1 MKTNRQNGFSMIEVL
16 VTMVILAIGLLGVAG
31 LQIASVRNT
40 QVAAQ
45 RSIATQQAYDIA
57 ERMRANMGPFVN
69 GVPVP
74 GEGTAG
80 GAYDNL
86 GPNIPVPPACAPNCT
101 PAQQAVIDHAA
112 WNTANARVLTGGFG
126 TVTINPQGNVPGN
139 PPGNLSDGFTVTLNW
154 TEATE
159 NGPFA
164 QSFATVVHP

>member
-1 MKTNRQNGFSMIEVL
+1 
-16 VTMVILAIGLLGVAG
+16 
-31 LQIASVRNT
+31 ASVRNT

-57 ERMRANMGPFVN
+57 ERMRANIGAFAN

-74 GEGTAG
+74 GSGVAG
-80 GAYDNL
+80 GAYDNI
-86 GPNIPVPPACAPNCT
+86 GPNTPAAPACVPNCT

-112 WNTANARVLTGGFG
+112 WNTANGRVLTGGNG
-126 TVTINPQGNVPGN
+126 TVTINT
-139 PPGNLSDGFTVTLNW
+139 PGNLSDGFTVTLNW
-154 TEATE
+154 TEASE

>member
-1 MKTNRQNGFSMIEVL
+1 MIEVL

-57 ERMRANMGPFVN
+57 ERMRANMGAFAAN

-74 GEGTAG
+74 GSGTVG

-86 GPNIPVPPACAPNCT
+86 GANIPVAPACAPNCT

-112 WNTANARVLTGGFG
+112 WNTANGRVLTGGSG

-154 TEATE
+154 TEASE
-159 NGPFA
+159 NGPIPQA
-164 QSFATVVHP
+164 FATVVHP

>member
-1 MKTNRQNGFSMIEVL
+1 MKTSRQNGFSMIEAL

-57 ERMRANMGPFVN
+57 ERMRANMGSFVN
-69 GVPVP
+69 GVPVL

-80 GAYDNL
+80 GAYNNL
-86 GPNIPVPPACAPNCT
+86 GPNTPASPGCAPNCT
-101 PAQQAVIDHAA
+101 SAQQAVEDHRA
-112 WNTANARVLTGGFG
+112 WNLANQRVLTGGSG
-126 TVTINPQGNVPGN
+126 TVVGDLAN
-139 PPGNLSDGFTVTLNW
+139 GFTVTLNW
-154 TEATE
+154 TEASE

>member
-1 MKTNRQNGFSMIEVL
+1 MKTNSQNGFSMIEVL

-57 ERMRANMGPFVN
+57 ERMRANMGAFAN

-74 GEGTAG
+74 GSGAAG

-86 GPNIPVPPACAPNCT
+86 GPNTPAAPACAPNCT

-112 WNTANARVLTGGFG
+112 WNTANGRVLTGGSG
-126 TVTINPQGNVPGN
+126 TVA
-139 PPGNLSDGFTVTLNW
+139 GNLAGGFTVTLNW
-154 TEATE
+154 TEASET
-159 NGPFA
+159 GPIPQA
-164 QSFATVVHP
+164 FATVVHP

>member
-1 MKTNRQNGFSMIEVL
+1 MNTTRQNGFSMIEVL

-69 GVPVP
+69 GVPVA
-74 GEGTAG
+74 GEGAAG

-86 GPNIPVPPACAPNCT
+86 GPNIPAAPGCAPGCS

-112 WNTANARVLTGGFG
+112 WNAANARVLTGGSG
-126 TVTINPQGNVPGN
+126 TVA
-139 PPGNLSDGFTVTLNW
+139 GNLATGFTVTLNW
-154 TEATE
+154 TEASE
-159 NGPFA
+159 AGPIP

>member
-1 MKTNRQNGFSMIEVL
+1 MKTNRQSGFSMIEVL

-57 ERMRANMGPFVN
+57 ERMRANLGVFVA

-74 GEGTAG
+74 GSGAVG

-86 GPNIPVPPACAPNCT
+86 GANIPVAPACAPICT
-101 PAQQAVIDHAA
+101 PAQRAVIDHAE
-112 WNTANARVLTGGFG
+112 WNTANARVLTGGNG
-126 TVTINPQGNVPGN
+126 TVRINVPGN
-139 PPGNLSDGFTVTLNW
+139 MAAGFTVTLNW
-154 TEATE
+154 TEASE
-159 NGPFA
+159 NGPISQA
-164 QSFATVVHP
+164 FATVVHP

>member
-1 MKTNRQNGFSMIEVL
+1 MKTNSQNGFSMIEVL

-45 RSIATQQAYDIA
+45 RSIATQQAYDMA

-69 GVPVP
+69 GLPVA
-74 GEGTAG
+74 GAGTAG

-86 GPNIPVPPACAPNCT
+86 GANIPVAPACAPNCT

-112 WNTANARVLTGGFG
+112 WNTANGRVLTGGSG
-126 TVTINPQGNVPGN
+126 TVV
-139 PPGNLSDGFTVTLNW
+139 GNLANGFTVTLNW

>member
-57 ERMRANMGPFVN
+57 ERMRANMGAFAAN

-74 GEGTAG
+74 GSGTVG

-86 GPNIPVPPACAPNCT
+86 GPNIPVAPACAPNCT

-112 WNTANARVLTGGFG
+112 WNTANARVLTGGSG
-126 TVTINPQGNVPGN
+126 TVTIN

-154 TEATE
+154 TEASE
-159 NGPFA
+159 NGPIPQA
-164 QSFATVVHP
+164 FATVVHP

>member
-1 MKTNRQNGFSMIEVL
+1 MKTNRQHGFSMIEAL

-45 RSIATQQAYDIA
+45 RSIATQQAYDMA
-57 ERMRANMGPFVN
+57 ERMRSNMGRFVS

-86 GPNIPVPPACAPNCT
+86 GANTPAAPACAPNCT
-101 PAQQAVIDHAA
+101 PAQQAVTDHSE
-112 WNTANARVLTGGFG
+112 WNTANGRVLTGGSG
-126 TVTINPQGNVPGN
+126 TVV
-139 PPGNLSDGFTVTLNW
+139 GNLANGFTVTLNW
-154 TEATE
+154 TEASE

-164 QSFATVVHP
+164 QSFATVVQP